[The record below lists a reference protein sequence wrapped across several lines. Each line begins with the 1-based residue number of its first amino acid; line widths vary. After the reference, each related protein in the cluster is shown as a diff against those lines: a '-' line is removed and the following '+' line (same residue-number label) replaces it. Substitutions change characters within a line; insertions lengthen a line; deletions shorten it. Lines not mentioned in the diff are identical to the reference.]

1 LNLAESGLLT
11 ASGQPI
17 PGFPDAVNPK
27 TGYYQSP
34 VIPWQYTLNAA
45 IFYDFGRYQVR
56 LSGYNITNQRNWV
69 NDYNFYGNDFITR
82 VTPASVDLT
91 LKARF

>member
-1 LNLAESGLLT
+1 
-11 ASGQPI
+11 
-17 PGFPDAVNPK
+17 
-27 TGYYQSP
+27 

-45 IFYDFGRYQVR
+45 IYYDFGRYQIK
-56 LSGYNITNQRNWV
+56 LSGYNITDQHNLI
-69 NDYNFYGNDFITR
+69 NDYAYYGNDFITR